1 MEKRKNALKTLLL
14 ALLVMAL
21 WGSLFPMIK
30 LGYGAFNI
38 VSSDIPTII
47 LFAGMR
53 FTFSGV
59 ILIAIVSSRSKC
71 FDTPKKKEIL
81 PILLGAL
88 VTIILHYSF
97 TYLALS
103 IGEGSKTAIV
113 KQICFLFLGCFAFL
127 FDKNDK
133 FTVNKV
139 IAAIL
144 GFAGIIATAYDGTA
158 IVFMLGDLLLL
169 LASACSA
176 AGTIISKKATQTVSP
191 MKFVAYSQFFGG
203 VVLLAVGVAL
213 GGRIAQINAKAV
225 LTFLYICAA
234 SITAYTIWNMLL
246 KSGSV
251 SKLSI
256 IKFTEPL
263 FAVIF
268 SGFILG
274 ENVLKLSY
282 LVAML
287 LMLLSLIV
295 EHGEFKIF
303 RKTKS

>member
-1 MEKRKNALKTLLL
+1 MTNSKNTLKALLL

-30 LGYGAFNI
+30 IGYAAFSI
-38 VSSDIPTII
+38 ASSDIPTII

-53 FTFSGV
+53 FTFSGI
-59 ILIAIVSSRSKC
+59 ILIAVSSAKVKS
-71 FDTPKKKEIL
+71 FDLPKKREIL

-113 KQICFLFLGCFAFL
+113 KQIFFLFLGCFAFL
-127 FDKNDK
+127 FDKSDK

-176 AGTIISKKATQTVSP
+176 AGTIISKRATQIVAP

-203 VVLLAVGVAL
+203 VFLLAVGLML
-213 GGRIAQINAKAV
+213 GGRITHIDVKSV
-225 LTFLYICAA
+225 GVFLYICTA
-234 SITAYTIWNMLL
+234 SIIAYTIWNMLL

-268 SGFILG
+268 SGIILG
-274 ENVLKLSY
+274 ENIFRLSY
-282 LVAML
+282 LVAMI
-287 LMLLSLIV
+287 LMLAALII
-295 EHGEFKIF
+295 EHKEKKI
-303 RKTKS
+303 KN

>member
-1 MEKRKNALKTLLL
+1 MEKTKSTLKALLL

-30 LGYGAFNI
+30 IGYAAFSI
-38 VSSDIPTII
+38 ASSDIPTII

-53 FTFSGV
+53 FTFSGI
-59 ILIAIVSSRSKC
+59 ILICISSIKVKS
-71 FDTPKKKEIL
+71 FDMPKKREIA

-127 FDKNDK
+127 FDKSDK
-133 FTVNKV
+133 FSVNKI
-139 IAAIL
+139 IAAVL
-144 GFAGIIATAYDGTA
+144 GFGGIIATAYDGTA

-169 LASACSA
+169 LASVCSA
-176 AGTIISKKATQTVSP
+176 AGTIISKKATQIVTP

-203 VVLLAVGVAL
+203 VFLLAVGMIL
-213 GGRIAQINAKAV
+213 GGKINHADIKAICV
-225 LTFLYICAA
+225 FLYICAA
-234 SITAYTIWNMLL
+234 SITAYTLWNMLL

-268 SGFILG
+268 SGIILG
-274 ENVLKLSY
+274 EKIFKLSY
-282 LVAML
+282 LIAML
-287 LMLLSLIV
+287 LMIAALII
-295 EHGEFKIF
+295 ENFEFKLK
-303 RKTKS
+303 RKQ

>member
-1 MEKRKNALKTLLL
+1 ML
-14 ALLVMAL
+14 AILVMAL

-30 LGYGAFNI
+30 IGYEAFNI

-53 FTFSGV
+53 FTFSGI
-59 ILIAIVSSRSKC
+59 ILICISSVKAKC
-71 FDTPKKKEIL
+71 FDLPKKHEIL

-127 FDKNDK
+127 FDKSDR
-133 FTVNKV
+133 FTVNKA

-144 GFAGIIATAYDGTA
+144 GFCGIIATAYDGTA
-158 IVFMLGDLLLL
+158 IVFALGDLLLL
-169 LASACSA
+169 LASVCSA
-176 AGTIISKKATQTVSP
+176 GGTIISKKATQIVAP

-203 VVLLAVGVAL
+203 VFLLAAGLIL
-213 GGRIAQINAKAV
+213 GGKITHIDPKAIGV
-225 LTFLYICAA
+225 FLYICTA
-234 SITAYTIWNMLL
+234 SITAYTLWNMLL

-268 SGFILG
+268 SGIILG
-274 ENVLKLSY
+274 ENIFRLSY
-282 LVAML
+282 LIALV
-287 LMLLSLIV
+287 LMLVSLLV
-295 EHGEFKIF
+295 ENNVFSFSKKEK
-303 RKTKS
+303 

>member
-1 MEKRKNALKTLLL
+1 ML

-30 LGYGAFNI
+30 IGYAAFNI

-53 FTFSGV
+53 FTFSGI
-59 ILIAIVSSRSKC
+59 ILIAIFSAKSKS
-71 FDTPKKKEIL
+71 FALPKRCEIL

-127 FDKNDK
+127 FDKSDK

-158 IVFMLGDLLLL
+158 L
-169 LASACSA
+169 
-176 AGTIISKKATQTVSP
+176 
-191 MKFVAYSQFFGG
+191 
-203 VVLLAVGVAL
+203 
-213 GGRIAQINAKAV
+213 
-225 LTFLYICAA
+225 
-234 SITAYTIWNMLL
+234 
-246 KSGSV
+246 
-251 SKLSI
+251 
-256 IKFTEPL
+256 
-263 FAVIF
+263 
-268 SGFILG
+268 
-274 ENVLKLSY
+274 
-282 LVAML
+282 
-287 LMLLSLIV
+287 
-295 EHGEFKIF
+295 
-303 RKTKS
+303 

>member
-1 MEKRKNALKTLLL
+1 ML

-30 LGYGAFNI
+30 IGYAAFNI
-38 VSSDIPTII
+38 LSSDIPTII

-53 FTFSGV
+53 FTFSGI
-59 ILIAIVSSRSKC
+59 ILICISSIKVKS
-71 FDTPKKKEIL
+71 FDMPKKREIL

-127 FDKNDK
+127 FDKSDK

-158 IVFMLGDLLLL
+158 VVFMLGDLLLL
-169 LASACSA
+169 LASVCSA
-176 AGTIISKKATQTVSP
+176 AGTIISKRATQIVAP

-203 VVLLAVGVAL
+203 VFLLSAGLIL
-213 GGRIAQINAKAV
+213 GGRITHIDIKAICV
-225 LTFLYICAA
+225 FLYICTA
-234 SITAYTIWNMLL
+234 SITAYTLWNMLL
-246 KSGSV
+246 KNGSV

-268 SGFILG
+268 SGIILG
-274 ENVLKLSY
+274 EDIFRISY
-282 LVAML
+282 LVAFI
-287 LMLLSLIV
+287 LMIAALII
-295 EHGEFKIF
+295 EHKEP
-303 RKTKS
+303 KSQ

>member
-1 MEKRKNALKTLLL
+1 ML

-21 WGSLFPMIK
+21 WGSLFPVIK
-30 LGYGAFNI
+30 IGYAAFRI
-38 VSSDIPTII
+38 ASSDIPTII

-53 FTFSGV
+53 FTFSGI
-59 ILIAIVSSRSKC
+59 ILIAIFSAKSKS
-71 FDTPKKKEIL
+71 FAVPKRCEIL

-88 VTIILHYSF
+88 VTIILHYIF

-127 FDKNDK
+127 FDKSDK

-176 AGTIISKKATQTVSP
+176 AGTIISKKATQIVAP

-203 VVLLAVGVAL
+203 VFLLAAGLAL
-213 GGRIAQINAKAV
+213 GGRITHIDMKSV
-225 LTFLYICAA
+225 GVFLYICAA
-234 SITAYTIWNMLL
+234 SITAYTLWNMLL
-246 KSGSV
+246 KSESV

-268 SGFILG
+268 SGLILG
-274 ENVLKLSY
+274 EDIFKLSY
-282 LVAML
+282 LVALVL
-287 LMLLSLIV
+287 LLLALLTENGVWKSI
-295 EHGEFKIF
+295 
-303 RKTKS
+303 RKKENKK

>member
-1 MEKRKNALKTLLL
+1 MTTTKNNLKTILL
-14 ALLVMAL
+14 ALIVMAF

-30 LGYGAFNI
+30 IGYAAFGI
-38 VSSDIPTII
+38 VSSEIPTII

-53 FTFSGV
+53 FTFSG
-59 ILIAIVSSRSKC
+59 ILLASIWCIKEKKL
-71 FDTPKKKEIL
+71 DLPKSTEIK
-81 PILLGAL
+81 PILAGSLA
-88 VTIILHYSF
+88 TIILHYTF
-97 TYLALS
+97 TYVALS

-127 FDKNDK
+127 FDKSDK
-133 FTVNKV
+133 FTVNKM

-158 IVFMLGDLLLL
+158 IVFKLGDLLLL

-176 AGTIISKKATQTVSP
+176 AGTIISKKATQKVAP
-191 MKFVAYSQFFGG
+191 MKFVAYSQLIGG
-203 VVLLAVGVAL
+203 IFLLAVGLIL
-213 GGRIAQINAKAV
+213 GGKITVFNIKSIGV
-225 LTFLYICAA
+225 FLYICTA
-234 SITAYTIWNMLL
+234 SLIAYTLWNMLL
-246 KSGSV
+246 KGGSV

-274 ENVLKLSY
+274 EEILKLSY
-282 LVAML
+282 LVALLFML
-287 LMLLSLIV
+287 AALII
-295 EHGEFKIF
+295 EHREPK
-303 RKTKS
+303 KK

>member
-1 MEKRKNALKTLLL
+1 ML

-30 LGYGAFNI
+30 IGYAAFNI

-53 FTFSGV
+53 FTFSGI
-59 ILIAIVSSRSKC
+59 ILICISSVKSKC
-71 FDTPKKKEIL
+71 FDLPKKREII

-127 FDKNDK
+127 FDKSDK
-133 FTVNKV
+133 FTTNKA

-158 IVFMLGDLLLL
+158 IVFALGDLLLL
-169 LASACSA
+169 LASVCSA
-176 AGTIISKKATQTVSP
+176 AGTIISKKATQIVAP
-191 MKFVAYSQFFGG
+191 MKFVAYSQFLGG
-203 VVLLAVGVAL
+203 VFLLTVGLIL
-213 GGRIAQINAKAV
+213 GGKITHVDPKAIGV
-225 LTFLYICAA
+225 FLYICTA
-234 SITAYTIWNMLL
+234 SITAYTLWNMLL

-268 SGFILG
+268 SGIILG
-274 ENVLKLSY
+274 ENIFRLSY
-282 LVAML
+282 LIAL
-287 LMLLSLIV
+287 ILMLASLLIENNV
-295 EHGEFKIF
+295 FSISKKEK
-303 RKTKS
+303 